1 MLVICSAVSGL
12 CDKGWEKNATFPD
25 WDSCMRQ
32 GYVDS
37 LQVLDIMGTDY
48 VNVNKS
54 FTPSK
59 SVSYWAAGCDPHP
72 VLKEASP

>member
-48 VNVNKS
+48 VNANKS
-54 FTPSK
+54 FIK
-59 SVSYWAAGCDPHP
+59 FYC
-72 VLKEASP
+72 KEVKAEEMGL

>member
-1 MLVICSAVSGL
+1 MKIILVLVICSAVSGL
-12 CDKGWEKNATFPD
+12 CDKGWEKNDTFPD

-54 FTPSK
+54 FIK
-59 SVSYWAAGCDPHP
+59 FYC
-72 VLKEASP
+72 KEVKAEEMGL

>member
-1 MLVICSAVSGL
+1 MKIILVLVICSAVSGL

-48 VNVNKS
+48 VNANKS
-54 FTPSK
+54 FINF
-59 SVSYWAAGCDPHP
+59 YC
-72 VLKEASP
+72 KEVKAEEMGL

>member
-1 MLVICSAVSGL
+1 MKIILVLVICSAVSEL

-37 LQVLDIMGTDY
+37 LQVLDIMASDY
-48 VNVNKS
+48 VNANKS
-54 FTPSK
+54 FIK
-59 SVSYWAAGCDPHP
+59 FYC
-72 VLKEASP
+72 KEVKAEEMGL

>member
-1 MLVICSAVSGL
+1 MKIVLILVICSALNGV
-12 CDKGWEKNATFPD
+12 CDKGWEKNDTFPD

-48 VNVNKS
+48 VNANKS
-54 FTPSK
+54 FIK
-59 SVSYWAAGCDPHP
+59 FYC
-72 VLKEASP
+72 KEVKAEEMGL

>member
-1 MLVICSAVSGL
+1 MKIILVLVICSAVSGL
-12 CDKGWEKNATFPD
+12 CDKGWEKNDTFPD

-54 FTPSK
+54 FIK
-59 SVSYWAAGCDPHP
+59 FYC
-72 VLKEASP
+72 KEVKTEEMGL

>member
-1 MLVICSAVSGL
+1 VLVICSAVSGL

-48 VNVNKS
+48 VNANKS
-54 FTPSK
+54 FIK
-59 SVSYWAAGCDPHP
+59 FYC
-72 VLKEASP
+72 KEVKAEEMGL

>member
-1 MLVICSAVSGL
+1 MKIILVLVICSAVSGL

-48 VNVNKS
+48 VNANKS
-54 FTPSK
+54 FIK
-59 SVSYWAAGCDPHP
+59 FYC
-72 VLKEASP
+72 KEVKAEEMGL

>member
-1 MLVICSAVSGL
+1 MKIILVLVICSTVSGL

-48 VNVNKS
+48 VNANKS
-54 FTPSK
+54 FIK
-59 SVSYWAAGCDPHP
+59 FYC
-72 VLKEASP
+72 KEVKAEEMGL

>member
-1 MLVICSAVSGL
+1 MKIILVLVICSAVSGL

-37 LQVLDIMGTDY
+37 LQVLDIMVTDY
-48 VNVNKS
+48 VNANKS
-54 FTPSK
+54 FIK
-59 SVSYWAAGCDPHP
+59 FYC
-72 VLKEASP
+72 KEVKAEEMGL

>member
-1 MLVICSAVSGL
+1 MKIILVLVICSAVSGL

-37 LQVLDIMGTDY
+37 LQVFDIMGTDY
-48 VNVNKS
+48 VNANKS
-54 FTPSK
+54 FIK
-59 SVSYWAAGCDPHP
+59 FYC
-72 VLKEASP
+72 KEVKAEEMGL

>member
-1 MLVICSAVSGL
+1 MKIILVLVICSAVSGL

-37 LQVLDIMGTDY
+37 LQVLDIMGIDY
-48 VNVNKS
+48 VNANKS
-54 FTPSK
+54 FIK
-59 SVSYWAAGCDPHP
+59 FYC
-72 VLKEASP
+72 KEVKTEEMGL

>member
-1 MLVICSAVSGL
+1 MKIILVLVICSAVRGL

-37 LQVLDIMGTDY
+37 LQVFDIMGTDY
-48 VNVNKS
+48 VNTNKS
-54 FTPSK
+54 FIK
-59 SVSYWAAGCDPHP
+59 FYC
-72 VLKEASP
+72 KEVKAEEMGL

>member
-1 MLVICSAVSGL
+1 MKIILVLVICSAVSGL

-48 VNVNKS
+48 VNANKS
-54 FTPSK
+54 FIK
-59 SVSYWAAGCDPHP
+59 FYCREVKAEEMG
-72 VLKEASP
+72 L